1 MRSCFNIVQQW
12 SDRKK
17 TNFKHSLQRN
27 SSVTSSNIYIDCN
40 RTAISHKE
48 QFNNYAM
55 LKSIVDGGDQRTCIL
70 ENIGQEI
77 YAKIGVRVTV
87 HRQL

>member
-1 MRSCFNIVQQW
+1 
-12 SDRKK
+12 
-17 TNFKHSLQRN
+17 
-27 SSVTSSNIYIDCN
+27 
-40 RTAISHKE
+40 
-48 QFNNYAM
+48 M